1 MNLTAPFPYFGG
13 KRRIAAEVWAAL
25 GDVRTYVEPF
35 AGSAAVLLARPADH
49 ARRCETVNDADGFIC
64 NFWRAVAADPAG
76 VERECDWPVN
86 ELDLH
91 ARHAWLIGQRE
102 DITEKLRADPAF
114 YDVRVAGWWVWG
126 ACLWIGTGWGA
137 SASQKLPH
145 LGNDGCGVHRPSRQL
160 PHLGDDGRGIHRPD
174 TGRGSAFDESFSGGN
189 REWFAALCDRLRR
202 VRVACGNWSRV
213 MGDSVLNPCRDNSA
227 CGVFLDPPYAE
238 GNGRYAV
245 DSRAVSADV
254 AAWCRENGDDK
265 RLRIALCGYEGEH
278 DMPPTWRV
286 VAWKTKGGYS
296 ARAGDNA
303 NQHRERL
310 WLSPGCIDATRQLSL
325 LGLALTT
332 PSPSLPDA
340 TAALVAVGA

>member
-1 MNLTAPFPYFGG
+1 MSTSLTAPFPYFGG

-35 AGSAAVLLARPADH
+35 AGSAAVLLARPTDH
-49 ARRCETVNDADGFIC
+49 ARRCETINDADGFVC

-114 YDVRVAGWWVWG
+114 YDVRAAGWWVWG

-137 SASQKLPH
+137 SSSQQLPH
-145 LGNDGCGVHRPSRQL
+145 LGNDGQ
-160 PHLGDDGRGIHRPD
+160 GIHRPPSRD
-174 TGRGSAFDESFSGGN
+174 THWGESFSGSNG
-189 REWFAALCDRLRR
+189 EWLVALRARLRR
-202 VRVACGNWSRV
+202 VRVACGDWQRIMSNTA
-213 MGDSVLNPCRDNSA
+213 LNPNNDSQS
-227 CGVFLDPPYAE
+227 CGIFLDPPYAE

-254 AAWCRENGDDK
+254 AAWCREHGDDK

-278 DMPPTWRV
+278 DMPSTWRV
-286 VAWKTKGGYS
+286 VAWKTAGGYS
-296 ARAGDNA
+296 NRGGNNA

-325 LGLALTT
+325 LE
-332 PSPSLPDA
+332 
-340 TAALVAVGA
+340 TA

>member
-13 KRRIAAEVWAAL
+13 KRRIASEVWAAL

-35 AGSAAVLLARPADH
+35 AGSAAVLLARPTDH
-49 ARRCETVNDADGFIC
+49 TRRCETINDADGFVC

-114 YDVRVAGWWVWG
+114 CDVRAAGWWVWG

-137 SASQKLPH
+137 S
-145 LGNDGCGVHRPSRQL
+145 RSRQL
-160 PHLGDDGRGIHRPD
+160 PHLGNEGRGVHRPEI
-174 TGRGSAFDESFSGGN
+174 GRSVAFGESFSGSN
-189 REWFAALCDRLRR
+189 REWFVALCDRLRR
-202 VRVACGNWSRV
+202 VRVACGNWNRV
-213 MGDSVLNPCRDNSA
+213 MGDSVLNPCRDNGT
-227 CGVFLDPPYAE
+227 CGIFLDPPYAE

-245 DSRAVSADV
+245 DSRAISADV
-254 AAWCRENGDDK
+254 AAWCREHGDDK

-286 VAWKTKGGYS
+286 VAWKTAGGYS

-325 LGLALTT
+325 LGLALT
-332 PSPSLPDA
+332 PSRLS
-340 TAALVAVGA
+340 